1 MHRSSVHKLGRPTA
15 QRKAL
20 YRSLVRSLI
29 LQESIQTTLPK
40 AKAVRGVAERL
51 ITWGKRAQQALEA
64 GNTPEHRA
72 RALHYRR
79 KAFAFIQDDEVIRK
93 VFGELAQRYRERP
106 GGYTRVLK
114 LGFRKGDGAP
124 LALLELVE

>member
-1 MHRSSVHKLGRPTA
+1 MHRSSVHKLGRPSA

-20 YRSLVRSLI
+20 YRGLVRALI
-29 LQESIQTTLPK
+29 LHESVQTTLPR
-40 AKAVRGVAERL
+40 AKAVRGLAERL

-64 GNTPEHRA
+64 GDTPAHKA
-72 RALHYRR
+72 RALYYRR

-93 VFGELAQRYRERP
+93 VFHELARRYRDRP